1 MLMTQESP
9 RVRWLVLIP
18 LWIAIVGVLYSHAR
32 LVERYLGI
40 AGALGLR
47 GAPAATTPL
56 VQPFPSFAA
65 DAQTWVRHALSLA
78 EGEQGRLRWTKIDNG
93 VHGREV
99 HWNSGWGWT
108 IATAGIL
115 QQKVTGEP
123 LPRAMEKATLWLPS
137 VVFLVVIGLFS
148 ALAAHW
154 AGTPVGVLVALAM
167 VGHPRIFEGFFPTYV
182 DHHGL
187 LTVSVFGLVLGMVMM
202 GGGFLAGRPNAAALL
217 PSSPETA
224 RAGAWVSALS
234 GVFGVWISAAST
246 LPPVAITGVAALVTL
261 VVRRRTAVAAG
272 ERFDPGLWRLWG
284 RIGGIGTVVAYL
296 VEYFPNHLGLRL
308 ESNHALYGLAWWGG
322 ASAVATLGE
331 WLTASGAAKPFP
343 WPALARPLG
352 AVLLVPVILL
362 VGRERVFVVM
372 DPFLANL
379 HKSIQEFLPIWT
391 TVKGVPLEAIFRV
404 FGTENLPLIVA
415 AILLAMKR
423 ERAPTLVWFATVA
436 AVLFTA
442 MGWIQTRWLLNASGP
457 QVVLLIV
464 LLAGFVGSRS
474 LRTRWIAI
482 LTVAGAAFLP
492 WTIARHLEA
501 QSDVEARRVAPK
513 DAHQVLSRDIA
524 ANLLA
529 SSPGAEIVL
538 LTNPNSS
545 TGIGYYGRI
554 RTLGTLYWENTA
566 GLKAAAEILS
576 AGSYDEAAKLI
587 QKHQVTHIAMISE
600 ENFIEQYFRLSRPTA
615 SMDEFKQ
622 SFGYKLLVD
631 RVVPPWL
638 QMLPYKVP
646 DDMVALNPIV
656 LLFKVAFNQSPAD
669 ALYHLAISKVA
680 SGAVAEGERDLDTL
694 IAQSPGSF
702 QPWLRKG
709 EILFSRR
716 EWAAAAEATVQG
728 IRLAPAGDRLGM
740 YSAAAGS
747 FYRERQAGLAVALY
761 KEGLKERFDPMVA
774 AYLAFA
780 LATVND
786 DTVRNGRE
794 AKEIAL
800 RALKD
805 LPENPTIL
813 NSLAVAQAE
822 TGDLPGAIVSVSSAL
837 EFAKRQGDTAV
848 ARVSE
853 QRLAIFQA
861 GKVVR
866 Q

>member
-1 MLMTQESP
+1 MLLTQESS

-18 LWIAIVGVLYSHAR
+18 LWIAIAGLLYSHAR

-40 AGALGLR
+40 TGALGLR
-47 GAPAATTPL
+47 GAPAASTPL

-78 EGEQGRLRWTKIDNG
+78 EGEQVRLRWTKIDNG

-99 HWNSGWGWT
+99 HWNSGWAWT
-108 IATAGIL
+108 IATAGML
-115 QQKVTGEP
+115 QHKITGDP
-123 LPRAMEKATLWLPS
+123 LPRAMERATLWLPS
-137 VVFLVVIGLFS
+137 VVFVAVIGLFS
-148 ALAAHW
+148 AFAARW

-187 LTVSVFGLVLGMVMM
+187 LTVSVLGLVLGMVMM
-202 GGGFLAGRPNAAALL
+202 GAGFVAGKPAPSAFLPATPAAA
-217 PSSPETA
+217 
-224 RAGAWVSALS
+224 RVGAWLSALS
-234 GVFGVWISAAST
+234 GAFGVWISAAST
-246 LPPVAITGVAALVTL
+246 LPPVAIVGGAALVAIW
-261 VVRRRTAVAAG
+261 VRRRAAVAAG
-272 ERFDPGLWRLWG
+272 ERFDPALWRLWG
-284 RIGGIGTVVAYL
+284 RVGGIGTLVAYL

-322 ASAVATLGE
+322 ASVVAVLGE
-331 WLTASGAAKPFP
+331 WLTAPGTGKPLP
-343 WPALARPLG
+343 WAALARPVA
-352 AVLLVPVILL
+352 AVLVVPVVLL
-362 VGRERVFVVM
+362 VGREKVFVVM

-379 HKSIQEFLPIWT
+379 HKSIQEFLPVWT
-391 TVKGVPLEAIFRV
+391 MIKGVPMDSIFRV
-404 FGTENLPLIVA
+404 FGTENLPLIVGVVV
-415 AILLAMKR
+415 LAMKR
-423 ERAPTLVWFATVA
+423 ERASTLLWFATVA

-457 QVVLLIV
+457 QIVLLIV
-464 LLAGFVGSRS
+464 LLAVFLGSRT
-474 LRTRWIAI
+474 LRTRWIAV
-482 LTVAGAAFLP
+482 LAVAAASFLP

-501 QSDVEARRVAPK
+501 RSDVEARRVAPK
-513 DAHQVLSRDIA
+513 DAHQILSRDIA
-524 ANLLA
+524 ATLLA
-529 SSPGAEIVL
+529 TAPRNEIVL

-545 TGIGYYGRI
+545 TGIGYYGRL

-576 AGSYDEAAKLI
+576 AGSYEEAAKLI

-646 DDMVALNPIV
+646 DDLVALNPIV

-669 ALYHLAISKVA
+669 ALYHLAISKIA

-694 IAQSPGSF
+694 IAQTPESF

-709 EILFSRR
+709 ELLFGRK
-716 EWAAAAEATVQG
+716 EWAAAAEATVRG
-728 IRLAPAGDRLGM
+728 IRLAPPADRLGM
-740 YSAAAGS
+740 YSSAAGS
-747 FYRERQAGLAVALY
+747 FYRERQSALAVALY
-761 KEGLKERFDPMVA
+761 REGLKERFDPMVA

-794 AKEIAL
+794 AKEWAV

-805 LPENPTIL
+805 QPESPTIL
-813 NSLAVAQAE
+813 NSLAVACAE
-822 TGDLPGAIVSVSSAL
+822 TGDLPGAIAAVTSAL
-837 EFAKRQGDTAV
+837 EIAKRQGDAAV

>member
-1 MLMTQESP
+1 MLLTQESS

-18 LWIAIVGVLYSHAR
+18 LWIAIAGVLYSHAR
-32 LVERYLGI
+32 MVERYLGI

-56 VQPFPSFAA
+56 VMPFPSFAA

-108 IATAGIL
+108 IAAAGMV
-115 QQKVTGEP
+115 QQKITGEP
-123 LPRAMEKATLWLPS
+123 LPRAMERATLWLPS
-137 VVFLVVIGLFS
+137 VVFIVVIGLFS
-148 ALAAHW
+148 ALAARW

-167 VGHPRIFEGFFPTYV
+167 LGHPRIFEGFFPTYV

-187 LTVSVFGLVLGMVMM
+187 LTLSAFGLVLGMAMM
-202 GGGFLAGRPNAAALL
+202 GGGFVATRPNTAAFLPASIAAA
-217 PSSPETA
+217 
-224 RAGAWVSALS
+224 RVGAWVSALS

-246 LPPVAITGVAALVTL
+246 LPPVAIVGAAALGAIF
-261 VVRRRTAVAAG
+261 VRRRVALAG
-272 ERFDPGLWRLWG
+272 GEQFEPELWRLWG
-284 RIGGIGTVVAYL
+284 RIGGVGTVVVYA

-308 ESNHALYGLAWWGG
+308 ESNHPLYGLAWWGG
-322 ASAVATLGE
+322 AGFVATLGA
-331 WLTASGAAKPFP
+331 WLTAPGSAKTPAWKSLAGPLAAV
-343 WPALARPLG
+343 AAVPL
-352 AVLLVPVILL
+352 VLLL
-362 VGRERVFVVM
+362 GREKVFVVM

-391 TVKGVPLEAIFRV
+391 TVKGVPLEQVFRV
-404 FGTENLPLIVA
+404 FGTENLPLIA
-415 AILLAMKR
+415 ALVLLLVKR
-423 ERAPTLVWFATVA
+423 ERASTLVWFTTIA
-436 AVLFTA
+436 AVFFTA

-464 LLAGFVGSRS
+464 LLAAFVGSRT

-482 LTVAGAAFLP
+482 LAVAGAAFLP

-501 QSDVEARRVAPK
+501 RSDVDARRVAPK

-529 SSPGAEIVL
+529 SAPGEQIVL

-576 AGSYDEAAKLI
+576 AGSYDDAAKLI

-638 QMLPYKVP
+638 QMLPYRVP
-646 DDMVALNPIV
+646 DDMTALNPIV
-656 LLFKVAFNQSPAD
+656 LLFKVAFSQSPAD
-669 ALYHLAISKVA
+669 ALYHLAISKIA
-680 SGAVAEGERDLDTL
+680 SGAVVEGERDLDTL
-694 IAQSPGSF
+694 IAQSPSSF

-709 EILFSRR
+709 EVLFSRK
-716 EWAAAAEATVQG
+716 EWQAAAEATVQG
-728 IRLAPAGDRLGM
+728 IRLAPPAERLGM

-747 FYRERQAGLAVALY
+747 FYRERQSALAVAIY
-761 KEGLKERFDPMVA
+761 KEAIRDRFDPMVA

-786 DTVRNGRE
+786 DAVRNGRE
-794 AKEIAL
+794 ATEIAT
-800 RALKD
+800 RALKE
-805 LPENPTIL
+805 LPESPTVL

-822 TGDLPGAIVSVSSAL
+822 TGDLPGAIASVTAAL
-837 EFAKRQGDTAV
+837 ELARRQGDAAV
-848 ARVSE
+848 AKVSE
-853 QRLAIFQA
+853 QRLGIFRA